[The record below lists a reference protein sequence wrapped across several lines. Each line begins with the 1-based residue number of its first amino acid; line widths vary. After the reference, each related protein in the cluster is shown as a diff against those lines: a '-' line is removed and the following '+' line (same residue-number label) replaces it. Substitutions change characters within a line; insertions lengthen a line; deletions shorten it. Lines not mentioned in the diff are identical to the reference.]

1 MNQQK
6 GLSDRVAERLIH
18 MLKTDPTCSPG
29 KKLPGEQQLCTHFGV
44 SRTTVREAIRS
55 LVAQGYLEVRRGSGT
70 FILDRPRDVG
80 LQGLEQVHARL
91 RDLFE
96 IRMMVEPA
104 AARLACIRGTDA
116 ELREI
121 AQWAQEVEH
130 AIRTGEDF
138 SAPEERFHL
147 AIMAATHNP
156 LMEQLVPITH
166 NALHESWDALDVT
179 GLLAET
185 TIQDNSLLVGFF
197 RRRDGDGARH
207 AMAAHIRHTINA
219 LGLDVSSGKG

>member
-6 GLSDRVAERLIH
+6 RLTDRVVEDILR
-18 MLKTDPTCSPG
+18 MLKTDSAYSSG
-29 KKLPGEQQLCTHFGV
+29 RKLPGEQQLCVMFGV
-44 SRTTVREAIRS
+44 SRTTVREAIRV

-70 FILDRPRDVG
+70 YILDRPTDVG

-104 AARLACIRGTDA
+104 AARLACVRGTDA

-121 AQWAQEVEH
+121 AQWAGQVER
-130 AIRTGEDF
+130 AIRCGEDF

-179 GLLAET
+179 GLLSET
-185 TIQDNSLLVGFF
+185 TIQDNALLVGFF
-197 RRRDGDGARH
+197 RRRDGDGARY

-219 LGLDVSSGKG
+219 LGLDVVSGKG